1 MRKKIILR
9 EKKTK
14 SRIAA
19 ELDPAHALASTIA
32 FFCVLTWDSHELYYS
47 YMHFK
52 LYLHYNHTVAIFDVI
67 FIICQVI

>member
-32 FFCVLTWDSHELYYS
+32 FFCVLTWDSHELHYRIPIS
-47 YMHFK
+47 Y
-52 LYLHYNHTVAIFDVI
+52 IIVI
-67 FIICQVI
+67 CILNYTYIIIIL